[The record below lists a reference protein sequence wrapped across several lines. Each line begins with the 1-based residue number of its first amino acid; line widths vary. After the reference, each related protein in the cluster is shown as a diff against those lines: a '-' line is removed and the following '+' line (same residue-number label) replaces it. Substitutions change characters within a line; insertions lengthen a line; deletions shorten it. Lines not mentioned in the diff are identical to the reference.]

1 MDPETIP
8 NEEAKAVHVWFRRY
22 DCADMLNRCIVPVRA
37 AERSSRVTESYVLRV
52 STEIHK
58 GKLAADDMAR

>member
-1 MDPETIP
+1 MDPETIL
-8 NEEAKAVHVWFRRY
+8 NEDAKAVHVSFWRC
-22 DCADMLNRCIVPVRA
+22 DCADMLTRCIVSVRA

-52 STEIHK
+52 SIEIHR